1 MNFLIL
7 PFFLSLIIGSLSI
20 LFLSD
25 FQSINPQ
32 SDTNSTSFDNI
43 SIKITSPSEGKKV
56 PIGELAISG
65 ISSDTQEKNCVVFV
79 DWNDLKPFQPV
90 RAAGPGG
97 IDDFSKWIFTYDSK
111 YHEIIEGEN
120 ELTSKITCLVG
131 NKPLTKWNSLN
142 VTGYNPDSTSLSFIK
157 QNTTSVKSTDE
168 QQVPLQTVMPSAN
181 PKNKAPNTV
190 IEQNTTSLQ
199 LSNVIPVEKNT
210 TSVKSTDQQEVP
222 LQTTMPSANPNINA
236 TNMVIEQ
243 NTTSVQL
250 SNATTTVEENSTSL
264 QLSNLTD
271 SEIEMVVPN
280 ESLNEKQNNKTNTD
294 SISER
299 GKSTIN
305 NFTTNEFSQ
314 SNAQN
319 PRIDLDEQ
327 PPTALEEQQQQPP
340 TALDE
345 QQQQQQQQPTA
356 LDEQQQQQQQQ
367 PPTALDEQQ
376 QQQQQPPTALDEQQQ
391 QQQQPPTALDE
402 QQQQQQQPP
411 TALD

>member
-20 LFLSD
+20 IFLPD
-25 FQSINPQ
+25 LQYINPQ
-32 SDTNSTSFDNI
+32 SDGNSTTFDNI

-56 PIGELAISG
+56 PIGELTISG
-65 ISSDTQEKNCVVFV
+65 ISSDTQEKNCIVFV

-90 RAAGPGG
+90 RAAGSGG
-97 IDDFSKWIFTYDSK
+97 IDDFSEWVFTYDSK

-142 VTGYNPDSTSLSFIK
+142 ITGYNPDSTSLSYIK
-157 QNTTSVKSTDE
+157 PNTTSVISPDD
-168 QQVPLQTVMPSAN
+168 QQVPLQTILPSAN
-181 PKNKAPNTV
+181 HKNKAPNTI

-199 LSNVIPVEKNT
+199 LSNVIPGEKNT
-210 TSVKSTDQQEVP
+210 TLIKSKDQQEDP
-222 LQTTMPSANPNINA
+222 LQTTINNTNPKTNA

-243 NTTSVQL
+243 NSTSLQL
-250 SNATTTVEENSTSL
+250 SNATTIVEKNSTSL

-280 ESLNEKQNNKTNTD
+280 ESLNEKQNNNTNT
-294 SISER
+294 ER
-299 GKSTIN
+299 GKSPIN
-305 NFTTNEFSQ
+305 NFTTNEFPHSK
-314 SNAQN
+314 AQN

-327 PPTALEEQQQQPP
+327 PPTALDEQQQPQQPQQQQEQEQPP

-345 QQQQQQQQPTA
+345 QQQPQQQQP
-356 LDEQQQQQQQQ
+356 QQQEQ

-376 QQQQQPPTALDEQQQ
+376 QPNLDNRSEASNTLSPQSENLPTEGVFPPFGL
-391 QQQQPPTALDE
+391 PSIFP
-402 QQQQQQQPP
+402 
-411 TALD
+411 

>member
-20 LFLSD
+20 IFLSD

-32 SDTNSTSFDNI
+32 PDTNSTSFDNI

-65 ISSDTQEKNCVVFV
+65 ISSDTQEKNCIVFV

-97 IDDFSKWIFTYDSK
+97 IDDFSEWIFTYDSK

-131 NKPLTKWNSLN
+131 NKPFTKWNSLN
-142 VTGYNPDSTSLSFIK
+142 VTGYNPDSTSLSIIN
-157 QNTTSVKSTDE
+157 QNTTSAKSTDE
-168 QQVPLQTVMPSAN
+168 RQIPLQTVMPGAN
-181 PKNKAPNTV
+181 LKANAPNTI
-190 IEQNTTSLQ
+190 IEKNTTSVQ
-199 LSNVIPVEKNT
+199 LSNIVPVEKNT
-210 TSVKSTDQQEVP
+210 TS
-222 LQTTMPSANPNINA
+222 L
-236 TNMVIEQ
+236 
-243 NTTSVQL
+243 QL
-250 SNATTTVEENSTSL
+250 SNATTTVEKNTTSL

-280 ESLNEKQNNKTNTD
+280 ESLNENQINNTNTD

-305 NFTTNEFSQ
+305 NFTTN
-314 SNAQN
+314 N
-319 PRIDLDEQ
+319 
-327 PPTALEEQQQQPP
+327 
-340 TALDE
+340 
-345 QQQQQQQQPTA
+345 
-356 LDEQQQQQQQQ
+356 
-367 PPTALDEQQ
+367 
-376 QQQQQPPTALDEQQQ
+376 
-391 QQQQPPTALDE
+391 
-402 QQQQQQQPP
+402 
-411 TALD
+411 

>member
-20 LFLSD
+20 IFLSG

-168 QQVPLQTVMPSAN
+168 Q
-181 PKNKAPNTV
+181 
-190 IEQNTTSLQ
+190 
-199 LSNVIPVEKNT
+199 
-210 TSVKSTDQQEVP
+210 EVP
-222 LQTTMPSANPNINA
+222 LQTTMPSANPNTNA

-294 SISER
+294 AISER

-327 PPTALEEQQQQPP
+327 PLPQPQQQEQEQPP
-340 TALDE
+340 IALDE
-345 QQQQQQQQPTA
+345 QQQPQQPQQQQQEQEQPPIA
-356 LDEQQQQQQQQ
+356 LDEQEQ
-367 PPTALDEQQ
+367 PQPNLDNRSEASDTRSPQSENLPTEGVF
-376 QQQQQPPTALDEQQQ
+376 PPFGL
-391 QQQQPPTALDE
+391 PSIFP
-402 QQQQQQQPP
+402 
-411 TALD
+411 

>member
-20 LFLSD
+20 IFLSG

-65 ISSDTQEKNCVVFV
+65 ISSDTQEKNCIVFV

-97 IDDFSKWIFTYDSK
+97 IDDFSEWIFTYDSK

-210 TSVKSTDQQEVP
+210 TSIKSTDQQEVP
-222 LQTTMPSANPNINA
+222 LQTTMHNTNPNTNA

-327 PPTALEEQQQQPP
+327 PQPQPQPQPQQQEQEQPP
-340 TALDE
+340 IALDE
-345 QQQQQQQQPTA
+345 QPQQQQQQQQPQQQEQEQPPIA
-356 LDEQQQQQQQQ
+356 LDEQPQPQQQQ
-367 PPTALDEQQ
+367 
-376 QQQQQPPTALDEQQQ
+376 
-391 QQQQPPTALDE
+391 
-402 QQQQQQQPP
+402 
-411 TALD
+411 

>member
-20 LFLSD
+20 IFLSD

-65 ISSDTQEKNCVVFV
+65 ISSDTQEKNCIVFV

-97 IDDFSKWIFTYDSK
+97 IDDFSEWIFTYDSK

-157 QNTTSVKSTDE
+157 QNTTSVKSTDD

-210 TSVKSTDQQEVP
+210 TSIKSTDQQEVP
-222 LQTTMPSANPNINA
+222 LQTTIHNTNPNTNA

-250 SNATTTVEENSTSL
+250 SNATTTVVENSTSL

-327 PPTALEEQQQQPP
+327 PQPQQQEQEQPPPIALDEQPQPQQQPQQQQQEQEQPPIALDEQPQQQQPNLDNRSEASDTRSPQSENLP
-340 TALDE
+340 TE
-345 QQQQQQQQPTA
+345 GVF
-356 LDEQQQQQQQQ
+356 
-367 PPTALDEQQ
+367 PPFGL
-376 QQQQQPPTALDEQQQ
+376 PSIFP
-391 QQQQPPTALDE
+391 
-402 QQQQQQQPP
+402 
-411 TALD
+411 

>member
-20 LFLSD
+20 IFLSG

-43 SIKITSPSEGKKV
+43 SIKITSPSEGKRV

-65 ISSDTQEKNCVVFV
+65 ISSDTQEKNCIVFV

-97 IDDFSKWIFTYDSK
+97 IDDFSEWIFTYDSK

-168 QQVPLQTVMPSAN
+168 QQVPLQTTMPSAN

-327 PPTALEEQQQQPP
+327 PLPQPQQQEQEQPP
-340 TALDE
+340 IALDE
-345 QQQQQQQQPTA
+345 QQQPQQQEQQEQPPIALDEQPQQQPQQQEQEQPPIA
-356 LDEQQQQQQQQ
+356 LDEQQQPQQ
-367 PPTALDEQQ
+367 
-376 QQQQQPPTALDEQQQ
+376 
-391 QQQQPPTALDE
+391 
-402 QQQQQQQPP
+402 
-411 TALD
+411 